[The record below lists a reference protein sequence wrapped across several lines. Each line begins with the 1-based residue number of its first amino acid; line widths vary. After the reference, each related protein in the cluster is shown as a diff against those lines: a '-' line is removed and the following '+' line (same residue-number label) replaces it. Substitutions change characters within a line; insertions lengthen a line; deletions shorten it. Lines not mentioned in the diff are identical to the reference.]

1 MLYSVVLANSA
12 LKYISPTLAWKWQI
26 DNLVQINN
34 NLGLGF
40 AMFRINS
47 LKFCPPPSPPHPVRN
62 THFLFLFC
70 FYQKIKTLTPQKD
83 NPVW

>member
-1 MLYSVVLANSA
+1 MVYSVVLANSA
-12 LKYISPTLAWKWQI
+12 LKFISPTLAWKWQI

-47 LKFCPPPSPPHPVRN
+47 LEFSPFPPTPPS
-62 THFLFLFC
+62 
-70 FYQKIKTLTPQKD
+70 
-83 NPVW
+83 